1 MLSAK
6 VFKHMSFALFAFVFK
21 TKFICRYSLLT
32 HTQIRTSHVEFTQ
45 ISKSLSVRRLSRN
58 LLEITNRRLC
68 CHRINGSCYVLTSDT
83 YEQQMP
89 HGRTF
94 CIPPVSCSEPTFP
107 RIASHHFPTDH
118 MSQPAESH
126 HRPFSETSH
135 RRRAGRSSDR

>member
-1 MLSAK
+1 MLSVK
-6 VFKHMSFALFAFVFK
+6 VFKYMSFAIFAFVFK
-21 TKFICRYSLLT
+21 TKFMYSFSLLT
-32 HTQIRTSHVEFTQ
+32 HTQ

-58 LLEITNRRLC
+58 LPEITNRHLS

-83 YEQQMP
+83 CEQQMLR
-89 HGRTF
+89 GRTF
-94 CIPPVSCSEPTFP
+94 CTPPVSRGDPTFR

-135 RRRAGRSSDR
+135 RRRAGRQSDR